1 MDPRQEQLPLYQ
13 TELKKQL
20 PGCCNIA
27 IRLWIPL
34 MWNTVLKYTCCS
46 SSLFISGF
54 YLTSELFSWL
64 VLSPS
69 CWSSVLLHVHH
80 TAEHISL
87 SSLLLY
93 IHRRSPYLSASKL
106 RRRSTDLLWC
116 CFSAV
121 LAPEPG
127 QHSTLHSSLCS
138 FTNDDMALE
147 LQSKQR
153 SNPHPKNAGWTC
165 LFSSKNT
172 SLQPG
177 SKSKPNHFLISSI
190 SVPVCLVLRTHTFF
204 WHGRIH

>member
-34 MWNTVLKYTCCS
+34 RWNTVLKYTCCS

-106 RRRSTDLLWC
+106 RRRSTDLLCWPLNQVNTQLSTHLFAPLPTMTWPSSSSQSSEVTPIPKMPVELV
-116 CFSAV
+116 CFPPKIPRFS
-121 LAPEPG
+121 LAP
-127 QHSTLHSSLCS
+127 
-138 FTNDDMALE
+138 
-147 LQSKQR
+147 
-153 SNPHPKNAGWTC
+153 NPNQII
-165 LFSSKNT
+165 F
-172 SLQPG
+172 
-177 SKSKPNHFLISSI
+177 
-190 SVPVCLVLRTHTFF
+190 
-204 WHGRIH
+204 